1 MFKKI
6 ALACVVIGTVAACQ
20 PRQPEFAPGPV
31 LTTPAPVVT
40 QEPVY
45 TSKYR

>member
-1 MFKKI
+1 MSKKI
-6 ALACVVIGTVAACQ
+6 ALAFVVVGLVAACQ

-31 LTTPAPVVT
+31 MAPTPTVT
-40 QEPVY
+40 AEPVY